1 MIFQSMDLNYAQI
14 MNMSFLSFPKHS
26 HKSQSLWEMRQVQA
40 FAMTNDE
47 KEEDKEDEKEEKKQ
61 VEPGQS
67 AAQWRSEGSISR
79 NLEEGGGEDDAHRG
93 ANFCT
98 VLFPSTLFFACSHIC
113 CL

>member
-14 MNMSFLSFPKHS
+14 VNMSFLSFPKHS

-67 AAQWRSEGSISR
+67 AAQ
-79 NLEEGGGEDDAHRG
+79 
-93 ANFCT
+93 
-98 VLFPSTLFFACSHIC
+98 
-113 CL
+113 

>member
-1 MIFQSMDLNYAQI
+1 MITCPSGPGKPDRGKGTDIRIKLERPHDRQS
-14 MNMSFLSFPKHS
+14 SSHS

-67 AAQWRSEGSISR
+67 AAQ
-79 NLEEGGGEDDAHRG
+79 
-93 ANFCT
+93 
-98 VLFPSTLFFACSHIC
+98 
-113 CL
+113 